1 METTSDA
8 DETSPATPLDPP
20 VENLGE
26 APQLA
31 DGAAEIAPEVAAEVA
46 REAAAE
52 APQPEEVAPFT
63 TLDTGADEPSAS
75 DAELPNVQPS
85 ETASAESAAP
95 ASFQEGEGETGAHP
109 PGEMDELDQLVARAQ
124 NGRLSAPDEDRAKT
138 LLKQELLGGKAGVA
152 RAALLLP
159 RFVWVVGVDAV
170 TGAWGEMKVT
180 SKTQLLKALGD
191 EDSDAVRRMRL
202 SLSRGLFKI
211 DVPAALKVAIGVVK
225 ELKDKETGLLGGR
238 QAQIFSNVFIGKARP
253 WVAQLPLAELKP
265 AEAEAL
271 VHCAVVSAFSLPH
284 PPVTQLGVLKWAGEG
299 GRLTKLH
306 ESALAAVVKAV
317 SRWSGKWQGALRNE
331 VAELPEAIAAALK
344 PITAEPAPVDAP
356 SPAPGDQ
363 PRGERVDPAPADR
376 DEEDFDDEDDDQ
388 ESTDAPPPRKERP
401 VYEPRPQKPVAAD
414 SGDSAREP
422 RDSRERDRER
432 NDRGE
437 RGDRE
442 RGDRDQRKERPVYQP
457 RNAGSGSAGGAAQ
470 GFNLN
475 ETLRQIE
482 AHVQSLRNELNTA
495 QTKLRQREDDRGR
508 GGGGAS
514 GRRGAPERPTP
525 IVHGEPTIEELAR
538 LNQQLEARAVEL
550 QTRIDELAADSED
563 RAVSMGVMS
572 GEPVAD
578 PGDQLRTLLGLKLQE
593 DYADYLA
600 LEAEAPD
607 FVVQQHYKALLKD
620 VFAVLRHEGIPLKEE

>member
-8 DETSPATPLDPP
+8 DETSPETPIDPP
-20 VENLGE
+20 VENPQE

-31 DGAAEIAPEVAAEVA
+31 DGAAEIAPEIAAEVA
-46 REAAAE
+46 AEAAAE
-52 APQPEEVAPFT
+52 AQQPEEQEQPAASI
-63 TLDTGADEPSAS
+63 LDTGADEPSAS
-75 DAELPNVQPS
+75 DAELPPTQPA
-85 ETASAESAAP
+85 ETSPDESAAP
-95 ASFQEGEGETGAHP
+95 APVSDVHNGEGVGSTNDAPAHL

-124 NGRLSAPDEDRAKT
+124 NGRLSAPDEDRAKS
-138 LLKQELLGGKAGVA
+138 LLKEELLGGKAGVA
-152 RAALLLP
+152 RAATLLP

-170 TGAWGEMKVT
+170 TGAWPEMKPT
-180 SKTQLLKALGD
+180 SRTQLLKALGD
-191 EDSDAVRRMRL
+191 EDSDSVRRMRL
-202 SLSRGLFKI
+202 SLARGLFKI

-225 ELKDKETGLLGGR
+225 ELKDKETGAMAGR

-253 WVAQLPLAELKP
+253 WVAQLPLADLKP

-299 GRLTKLH
+299 GRLAKLQ

-344 PITAEPAPVDAP
+344 PVSAEPAPAEP
-356 SPAPGDQ
+356 SAAAPGDQ
-363 PRGERVDPAPADR
+363 PASETAAVPSR
-376 DEEDFDDEDDDQ
+376 DIDDDDFDDED
-388 ESTDAPPPRKERP
+388 EDAEPLPVKKERP
-401 VYEPRPQKPVAAD
+401 VYEPRPQKPVATE

-422 RDSRERDRER
+422 REPRDGRDRDR
-432 NDRGE
+432 DRGDRGE
-437 RGDRE
+437 
-442 RGDRDQRKERPVYQP
+442 RDQRKERPVYQP
-457 RNAGSGSAGGAAQ
+457 RNAGSGAATQ

-475 ETLRQIE
+475 ETLRLIE

-495 QTKLRQREDDRGR
+495 QTKLRQRDDDRGGR
-508 GGGGAS
+508 GG

-538 LNQQLEARAVEL
+538 QNQQLEARAVEL

-600 LEAEAPD
+600 LETEAPD
-607 FVVQQHYKALLKD
+607 LVVQQHYKALLKD
-620 VFAVLRHEGIPLKEE
+620 VFAVLRHEGIPLKD